1 MPSATTPSQSNIA
14 FSPLWSR
21 ATVLFLSFITLLR
34 LFQLS
39 SMELSLDEA
48 YYWEWSR
55 RPSLGYYDQG
65 PMVSYML
72 YLTTRLFGSNE
83 FGVRIGVLIATLIT
97 SLLCVTLAKRVFQSP
112 LAGFLTA
119 CLLGLT
125 PLSEVGSL
133 ITTYDPLMVVF
144 WAATLVCLERALFAP
159 ERKAQNRAWL
169 CAGVTMGLGFLSKH
183 TMLLILP
190 CVSLFLMISP
200 AHRVWFRRPQPYLA
214 LLVCLLLYSGVFYWN
229 IQHDWWTFRHLFF
242 LVKKDFGSPLKRFG
256 DFIGSQ
262 ALLLGPV
269 LFAGT
274 FVACRW
280 GWLSSASHT
289 KSRETEGVAAPIHE
303 PNWQYRFL
311 VCCGL
316 PVFLFFSALS
326 LKAKVQGNWA
336 PCTWLSLTVLWAGF
350 LAQLAETNPRRVK
363 ALVAWATGTA
373 LFITGVMI
381 VPSFR
386 VALGIRIPVDQD
398 LSNTAYGWREMA
410 EYVQPVRARLE
421 KEGKPVFIAANDY
434 QYASA
439 LAFYLPDRPETYDL
453 FLHTRLSMFAAYLD
467 RLQAQLGNN
476 AVYVNDNDREAE
488 YLEQIFER
496 VEWEAPIPIWR
507 RNYSKEPIRTL
518 YIARC
523 YGYKKFVG
531 SEWHEGG

>member
-1 MPSATTPSQSNIA
+1 MSSPSAPSQSNIA
-14 FSPLWSR
+14 HSPLWSR
-21 ATVLFLSFITLLR
+21 ATILFLSVITLVR
-34 LFQLS
+34 LVQLP

-55 RPSLGYYDQG
+55 RPALGYYDQG

-72 YLTTRLFGSNE
+72 QLTTRLLGSTE
-83 FGVRIGVLIATLIT
+83 FGVRIGVLIASLVTI
-97 SLLCVTLAKRVFQSP
+97 LLCVKLTNRIFGSP
-112 LAGFLTA
+112 LAAFLTA
-119 CLLGLT
+119 FLLGMT
-125 PLSEVGSL
+125 PLSEVGSI

-144 WAATLVCLERALFAP
+144 WSATLVCLERALFASTRR
-159 ERKAQNRAWL
+159 EQNRAWL
-169 CAGVTMGLGFLSKH
+169 FAGVTMGLGFLSKH

-190 CVSLFLMISP
+190 CVFLFLIVSP

-214 LLVCLLLYSGVFYWN
+214 FGICLLLYSGTFYWN
-229 IQHDWWTFRHLFF
+229 SHHDWWTFRHLFF
-242 LVKKDFGSPLKRFG
+242 LAKKDFGSPWKRFG

-262 ALLLGPV
+262 AALLGPV
-269 LFAGT
+269 LFIGT

-280 GWLSSASHT
+280 GWRATDSQSQG
-289 KSRETEGVAAPIHE
+289 RE
-303 PNWQYRFL
+303 PNWKYRFL
-311 VCCGL
+311 ICCGL
-316 PVFLFFSALS
+316 PVFLFFSLLS

-336 PCTWLSLTVLWAGF
+336 PCTWLSLTVLWAGS

-363 ALVAWATGTA
+363 YLVGWATATA
-373 LFITGVMI
+373 LFITLAMV
-381 VPSFR
+381 VPAFR
-386 VALGIRIPVDQD
+386 VAIHLRIPVDQD

-410 EYVQPVRARLE
+410 TYVQPVREKLE
-421 KEGKPVFIAANDY
+421 KEGKPVFLAANDY

-476 AVYVNDNDREAE
+476 AVYVNDNDREKR

-496 VEWEAPIPIWR
+496 VEWETPIPIWR

-523 YGYKKFVG
+523 YRYKKFVG
-531 SEWHEGG
+531 SAWHEGG